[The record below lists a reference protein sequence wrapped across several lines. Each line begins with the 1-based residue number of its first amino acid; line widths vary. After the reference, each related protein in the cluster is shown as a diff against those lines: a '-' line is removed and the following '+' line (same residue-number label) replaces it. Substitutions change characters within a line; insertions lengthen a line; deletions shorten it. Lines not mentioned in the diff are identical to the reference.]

1 MAWSVILLVGFLNI
15 LFNTDPVSGSYF
27 FGHHD
32 CNLADLCDGISQADC
47 EMLKENCINGYQ
59 KWENY
64 SGNILEL
71 VPNPKKD
78 IEITIQPVDIQS
90 MKNLSVEL
98 IVLRCSEKDSDG
110 HRSDL

>member
-1 MAWSVILLVGFLNI
+1 
-15 LFNTDPVSGSYF
+15 
-27 FGHHD
+27 
-32 CNLADLCDGISQADC
+32 
-47 EMLKENCINGYQ
+47 MLKENCINGYQ

-98 IVLRCSEKDSDG
+98 IVLRCSKKDCSTQAYQMVTEVICNFETGNLLYGELSMVFYSDFNFIVTKI
-110 HRSDL
+110 